1 MPMNMM
7 LVICL
12 LMRVYAHFGPPMPY
26 DFGLFYR
33 GLSYDN
39 DLTTYDMGQ
48 ESMIVAIANRYD
60 DPRIHMR

>member
-1 MPMNMM
+1 
-7 LVICL
+7 
-12 LMRVYAHFGPPMPY
+12 MRVYAHFGPPMPY